1 MAEPNRRTVTK
12 AEIVSAAARV
22 FRREGY
28 RGASMNQ
35 IAAEV
40 GLHKASLYHHIDSKE
55 SLLVALADVAL
66 GESVPSAERI
76 TASDLPP
83 CAKLHEAVIQH
94 VRITGQW
101 TGEIVAFTLYAQ
113 EINDPIL
120 RNYYVGRRRYYGE
133 LIQALVQSA
142 LSAHER
148 EYDAGLMTFAIL
160 GMCNWMQNWFRI
172 DGPIPVTTIAVGFA
186 DAALRMVGCSCDLEG
201 AAALNSGQGERIAS
215 ESFNNMTG

>member
-1 MAEPNRRTVTK
+1 MTEPTRRTVTK

-66 GESVPSAERI
+66 GESVPAVERI
-76 TASDLPP
+76 GASDLAP
-83 CAKLHEAVIQH
+83 CEKLREAVIQH
-94 VRITGQW
+94 VLITGQW

-113 EINDPIL
+113 EISDPAL
-120 RNYYVGRRRYYGE
+120 RSYYVGRRRYYGE
-133 LIQALVQSA
+133 LVESLVGSA
-142 LSAHER
+142 LAVHDRS
-148 EYDAGLMTFAIL
+148 DDVSLVTFAIL
-160 GMCNWMQNWFRI
+160 GMCNWMQNWYRI
-172 DGPIPVTTIAVGFA
+172 DGPVPVEMISEAFA
-186 DAALRMVGCSCDLEG
+186 SAALRMVGCAC
-201 AAALNSGQGERIAS
+201 
-215 ESFNNMTG
+215 